1 MDKQTFPERSSVRD
15 ANEFLGAHC
24 HSIAPLRQS
33 DDFRPSAVPVSLEG
47 LLTPRRQPLQC
58 DVEETPMTPI
68 RIRRK
73 IDSETLHLPEL
84 KPLVGRT
91 VEITISENLEPAAAR
106 EFSVAAGHV
115 PSSEAQWA
123 AQQATFRSWRADS
136 RFEPFWPIIDR

>member
-1 MDKQTFPERSSVRD
+1 
-15 ANEFLGAHC
+15 
-24 HSIAPLRQS
+24 
-33 DDFRPSAVPVSLEG
+33 
-47 LLTPRRQPLQC
+47 
-58 DVEETPMTPI
+58 MTPI

-136 RFEPFWPIIDR
+136 RFEPFWPIIDRLLAIDFDATRPWAAAAEAARGLQGYDFEAWRQQREFDVKHADNHLP